1 MMKENA
7 GSLLRRYPRYKISL
21 LLCTLLLLK
30 LSKRKKQEKNYMA
43 KLPLCN
49 FSPYPYMDF
58 CELIDLTY
66 GGKTPGI
73 FECPI

>member
-1 MMKENA
+1 MKTLPKA
-7 GSLLRRYPRYKISL
+7 KIPKGNK
-21 LLCTLLLLK
+21 TEQK
-30 LSKRKKQEKNYMA
+30 KKKQEKNYMA
-43 KLPLCN
+43 ELPLCN